1 MPTSEQNKTSTAI
14 RRFPTIDS
22 NNLFA
27 VSREVRINHEGE
39 EYRLR
44 ITSNNKL
51 IFNEVIFSV
60 EANLFAYLHSINQIY
75 FFGGLRWSNH
85 NFSIIKYVNEADQPI
100 INSPAKPSTPAISR
114 K

>member
-1 MPTSEQNKTSTAI
+1 MSTPDNSKATVI
-14 RRFPTIDS
+14 TRRFPTIDS

-51 IFNEVIFSV
+51 I
-60 EANLFAYLHSINQIY
+60 LT
-75 FFGGLRWSNH
+75 
-85 NFSIIKYVNEADQPI
+85 K
-100 INSPAKPSTPAISR
+100 
-114 K
+114 

>member
-1 MPTSEQNKTSTAI
+1 MQTPENSNRAAST

-27 VSREVRINHEGE
+27 VSREIRINHEGE

-51 IFNEVIFSV
+51 I
-60 EANLFAYLHSINQIY
+60 LT
-75 FFGGLRWSNH
+75 
-85 NFSIIKYVNEADQPI
+85 K
-100 INSPAKPSTPAISR
+100 
-114 K
+114 